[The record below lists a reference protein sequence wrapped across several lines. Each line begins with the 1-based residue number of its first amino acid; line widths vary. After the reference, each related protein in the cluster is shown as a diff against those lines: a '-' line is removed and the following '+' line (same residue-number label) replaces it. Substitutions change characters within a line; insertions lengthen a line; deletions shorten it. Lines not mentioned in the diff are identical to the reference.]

1 MAVEA
6 MDCIREAMLGSL
18 VGGGRFT
25 AECHALLRQAV
36 PLAIPYLTTSC
47 TDALELAALALD
59 LRPGDEV
66 VMPSWTFPSSAN
78 AFALRGAVP
87 VLVDVDPGTLDI
99 DPAAAAGAVTARTRA
114 VLCVHYA
121 GVGCDMDALVPM
133 CRDRGIALI
142 EDAAQAYGAFHR
154 DRPLGGIGD
163 LGAFSFHGTKN
174 VSCGEG
180 GALIVAR
187 DELLPRVEIAW
198 EKGTNRLRFLRG
210 KTERYQ
216 WLDLGSSFL
225 PSELSA
231 ALLAAQLR
239 DAGTVTALRRRA
251 WARYDILLREAASP
265 LLKPLA
271 VPAYARHNGHIFA
284 VRLRQAEWRKPVI
297 SALAAA
303 GVEARSHYEPLH
315 QSPAGRRLCRTAGAL
330 AATEAAAPCLLRLP
344 LDAHITAE
352 EQECVMGILLDTLRQ
367 LSRA

>member
-1 MAVEA
+1 MAPLASEYIRQA
-6 MDCIREAMLGSL
+6 MTASL

-25 AECHALLRQAV
+25 GECHSILRQAV
-36 PLAIPYLTTSC
+36 PQAIAFLTTSC

-59 LRPGDEV
+59 LAPGDEI

-87 VLVDVDPGTLDI
+87 VFVDVDPDTLDI
-99 DPAAAAGAVTARTRA
+99 DPAAVAAAITARTRA

-121 GVGCDMDALVPM
+121 GISCEMDALVPL
-133 CRDRGIALI
+133 CRDRGLVLI

-180 GALIVAR
+180 GALMVGC
-187 DELLPRVEIAW
+187 DERLERVEIAW

-210 KTERYQ
+210 KADRYE

-239 DAGTVTALRRRA
+239 DAQLITMLRRRA
-251 WARYDILLREAASP
+251 WSRYDVLLRGAASD
-265 LLKPLA
+265 LLTPPS
-271 VPAYARHNGHIFA
+271 VPDYASHNGHIFA
-284 VRLRQAEWRKPVI
+284 VRLREATWRKPVI
-297 SALAAA
+297 AALAAE
-303 GVEARSHYEPLH
+303 GIEARSHYEPLH
-315 QSPAGRRLCRTAGAL
+315 LSPAGRRLCRTAGTL
-330 AATEAAAPCLLRLP
+330 DATEWAAPRLLRLP
-344 LDAHITAE
+344 LDAHITPDD
-352 EQECVMGILLDTLRQ
+352 QERVVAILLDTIATLAR
-367 LSRA
+367 S